1 MFGFVMADMEEL
13 TPEQQIRYKA
23 VYCGLCRRI
32 RLQCSNKSRMALSYD
47 MAFLALLLLSLYEPE
62 EETGIGACK
71 LHPLRPRP
79 WVDHPIVAYCAD
91 MNVAPGYYKAMDD
104 YRDDKKY
111 KAKAA
116 MNLFAQSM
124 DRICM
129 TYPRQCKAIEQN
141 IQRLASLEKAH
152 CSNPDEVAAC
162 FGNLMAEL
170 FVYKEDNWQDTLR
183 QVGSYLGRFIYF
195 ADAAIDFLDD
205 TKKQKYNPFIEMK
218 TGVDWDR
225 WEEYLVLSMGRCTDY
240 YERLP
245 LVQDKNL
252 LDNIL
257 YSGIWLSYR
266 QQQRGERKH
275 GKRSL

>member
-1 MFGFVMADMEEL
+1 
-13 TPEQQIRYKA
+13 
-23 VYCGLCRRI
+23 
-32 RLQCSNKSRMALSYD
+32 
-47 MAFLALLLLSLYEPE
+47 
-62 EETGIGACK
+62 
-71 LHPLRPRP
+71 
-79 WVDHPIVAYCAD
+79 
-91 MNVAPGYYKAMDD
+91 
-104 YRDDKKY
+104 
-111 KAKAA
+111 
-116 MNLFAQSM
+116 
-124 DRICM
+124 M

-195 ADAAIDFLDD
+195 ADAAIDYRNDE
-205 TKKQKYNPFIEMK
+205 KQRKYNPFIEMK
-218 TGVDWDR
+218 TGEDWDR

-240 YERLP
+240 FERLP

>member
-1 MFGFVMADMEEL
+1 M
-13 TPEQQIRYKA
+13 
-23 VYCGLCRRI
+23 
-32 RLQCSNKSRMALSYD
+32 
-47 MAFLALLLLSLYEPE
+47 
-62 EETGIGACK
+62 
-71 LHPLRPRP
+71 
-79 WVDHPIVAYCAD
+79 AYCAD
-91 MNVAPGYYKAMDD
+91 MNVALSYYKAMDD
-104 YRDDKKY
+104 YRDDKKI
-111 KAKAA
+111 KAKSA

-129 TYPRQCKAIEQN
+129 TYPRQCKAIDQN
-141 IQRLASLEKAH
+141 IQRLAALEKAH

-195 ADAAIDFLDD
+195 ADAAIDFLND

-275 GKRSL
+275 DRRSL